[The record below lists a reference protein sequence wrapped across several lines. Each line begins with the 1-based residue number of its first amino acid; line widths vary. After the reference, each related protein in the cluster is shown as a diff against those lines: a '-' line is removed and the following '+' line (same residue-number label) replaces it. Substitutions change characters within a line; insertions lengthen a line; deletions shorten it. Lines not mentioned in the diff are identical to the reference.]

1 MTDKTYY
8 DILGVKKDAS
18 EDEIKKAYRK
28 LARKYHPDVNPGD
41 KNAEARFK
49 ELSEA
54 YAVLSDKEKRTQY
67 DQMGKDAFTAG
78 GPWPG
83 GPFQGFEFDFSQFG
97 GGAGAGRRPRG
108 GHTTFRT
115 GGGGF
120 ADIFS
125 DLFGG
130 GGAEEPSR
138 GTDVEAQTTIDFR
151 DAVRGTTVSL
161 TLGRP
166 HECPECRGRGNSGNA
181 VCRRCGGTGVV
192 TSNETVRVRIPEGV
206 RNGQR
211 IRIRN
216 KGGAGPAGSG
226 DLLLLIN
233 VKPHPF
239 FERRGDDIY
248 TEVPITVG
256 EALRGGDIEVP
267 TIHGPV
273 RARIPK
279 GTRTGQTFRIAGKGV
294 KKGKSADYGDHFYKV
309 AIALPERLSHAA
321 LDAVETI
328 EKEYEENPRAKLRV
342 EL

>member
-1 MTDKTYY
+1 MADKTYY

-18 EDEIKKAYRK
+18 EAEIKKAYRK
-28 LARKYHPDVNPGD
+28 LARKHHPDVNPGD

-54 YAVLSDKEKRTQY
+54 YAVLSDKEKRSQY
-67 DQMGKDAFTAG
+67 DSMGKEAFSAG
-78 GPWPG
+78 GPWPE

-97 GGAGAGRRPRG
+97 GGAGRGTRG
-108 GHTTFRT
+108 GRTTVRT
-115 GGGGF
+115 GGGF
-120 ADIFS
+120 TDIFS
-125 DLFGG
+125 DLFGRV
-130 GGAEEPSR
+130 GAEEPSR
-138 GTDVEAQTTIDFR
+138 GGDIEAQTTIDFR
-151 DAVRGTTVSL
+151 DAVRGTTVAL
-161 TLGRP
+161 TLGQP
-166 HECPECRGRGNSGNA
+166 HECPECRGRGNVGNT
-181 VCRRCGGTGVV
+181 VCRRCGGSGMIR
-192 TSNETVRVRIPEGV
+192 SDETVRVRIPEGV
-206 RNGQR
+206 RDGQR

-233 VKPHPF
+233 VRPHPF

-256 EALRGGDIEVP
+256 EALRGGEIEVP

-279 GTRTGQTFRIAGKGV
+279 GTHAGQTFRIARKGV
-294 KKGKSADYGDHFYKV
+294 KKGKSSEFGDHYYKV
-309 AIALPERLSHAA
+309 VIALPEHISHAA
-321 LDAVETI
+321 LDAIEAI
-328 EKEYEENPRAKLRV
+328 EKEYHENPRTKLKV